1 MHRWQLGAGN
11 NSEERKESHPLG
23 NEGKEENKHLKLGV
37 LKKKKKSSITESKD
51 TTFSEAIFFKN
62 VNILCQQKRA
72 FEIRTRITLSF
83 LPTIKPTFIFVGL
96 MNKISYSTLYNIN
109 IRRKH

>member
-11 NSEERKESHPLG
+11 NSEERKESLPLG
-23 NEGKEENKHLKLGV
+23 SEGKEENKHLKLGV
-37 LKKKKKSSITESKD
+37 LKKKCSITESKD

-96 MNKISYSTLYNIN
+96 MKKISYSTLYNIN